1 MYALTLA
8 RADPQATCCNAIV
21 QHSMHICSHERTAV
35 DCNCAPD
42 CSRQWKPHAILC
54 TPEACMLCA
63 VADAVGQLLHE
74 GYVAL
79 SKAKNWPELDGFEL
93 ATHDYLCLN
102 WMCPWLA

>member
-1 MYALTLA
+1 
-8 RADPQATCCNAIV
+8 
-21 QHSMHICSHERTAV
+21 
-35 DCNCAPD
+35 
-42 CSRQWKPHAILC
+42 
-54 TPEACMLCA
+54 MLCA